1 MLRRLIILI
10 TTALFLG
17 NVNAQ
22 DPYPDEVLM
31 AKAVKSYQDGFPRDT
46 RDKMQQAARWGNKD
60 AQLTLATM
68 YYNGDGAKKD
78 LKTAYA
84 WAALAAERGASRP
97 MAVREQIGSELSAKD
112 FTKAKALYT
121 EMREEYG
128 DHAALVRREKWARN
142 KKNSVTGSRVGSGA
156 NTVRI
161 YARNEQGG
169 VGNTPEATGTSY
181 RDHLDSYV
189 QELRDVVT
197 EVDYGDLEVI
207 EPEEGSSK

>member
-10 TTALFLG
+10 TTALFMG
-17 NVNAQ
+17 GVNAQ

-46 RDKMQQAARWGNKD
+46 RDKMEQAARWGNKD

-97 MAVREQIGSELSAKD
+97 MAVRDQLATELSAEDLK
-112 FTKAKALYT
+112 TAKQLHKQ
-121 EMREEYG
+121 MLQEYG
-128 DHAALVRREKWARN
+128 DHAALVRRERWARN

-181 RDHLDSYV
+181 REHLDSYV

-197 EVDYGDLEVI
+197 EVEYGDLEVI
-207 EPEEGSSK
+207 EPEKNSQ